1 MKNAVLASLFVLS
14 ISNAFGI
21 EIEKN
26 GISIKYGTYR
36 TVKIDYRLSALG
48 APHYITISN
57 HSDAPIIV
65 DASLIKNP
73 LHSSNAIA
81 KEIRDDWKKGALVGA
96 IFMPALGAA
105 SYLLLENMIKSP
117 TFKSPTLYP
126 FSLGTEQEKTP
137 YPEYF
142 ILGSTAALGSLTAYL
157 LYKLVRETE
166 KVLTTKLEKDVLH
179 SPITIQPGKSVEKLF
194 WLKNPKDQVKIDF
207 DAIKVLK

>member
-21 EIEKN
+21 TVEKD
-26 GISIKYGTYR
+26 GVSIKYGIYR
-36 TVKIDYRLSALG
+36 TVKMDYRLSALG
-48 APHYITISN
+48 LPYYITIAN

-81 KEIRDDWKKGALVGA
+81 KEIRDDWKKGALVGT
-96 IFMPALGAA
+96 IGMPALGAV
-105 SYLLLENMIKSP
+105 SYLLLEDMIKSP
-117 TFKSPTLYP
+117 TFKLPTLYP
-126 FSLGTEQEKTP
+126 FSLGTAQV
-137 YPEYF
+137 
-142 ILGSTAALGSLTAYL
+142 GSTAALGSLTAYL